1 MFEHF
6 VVYASMFGIPLLGAG
21 GCLYW
26 GRRLV
31 RQVRSTNLKSSTAV
45 FLFFLMS
52 LAPFAFIVGLI
63 GFGSYLGMKHHIYF
77 LFGENTWGLYL
88 AGIGYS
94 YIALA
99 GNILFALR
107 LFLLRRSKTT

>member
-1 MFEHF
+1 
-6 VVYASMFGIPLLGAG
+6 
-21 GCLYW
+21 
-26 GRRLV
+26 
-31 RQVRSTNLKSSTAV
+31 
-45 FLFFLMS
+45 
-52 LAPFAFIVGLI
+52 LI

-94 YIALA
+94 YVALA

-107 LFLLRRSKTT
+107 LFLLKRSKTT

>member
-1 MFEHF
+1 MFEY
-6 VVYASMFGIPLLGAG
+6 VVVIASIFGIPLLGAG
-21 GCLYW
+21 GCLFW

-31 RQVRSTNLKSSTAV
+31 RQVRTANLKFSTAV
-45 FLFFLMS
+45 VLFVLMS
-52 LAPFAFIVGLI
+52 LVPFGFIFGLI
-63 GFGSYLGMKHHIYF
+63 GLGSYLGSKHHMYF